1 MFGWK
6 ITLETESLYMA
17 KILTC
22 TIDPATGK
30 VETDLAGY
38 QGKGCHA
45 VQEVITKAL
54 GGTVEIDRKKPEY
67 NKAQTSNVCITR

>member
-1 MFGWK
+1 
-6 ITLETESLYMA
+6 MA

-22 TIDPATGK
+22 TINPATGE
-30 VETDLAGY
+30 VEVDLAGY

-54 GGTVEIDRKKPEY
+54 GGDVEIDRKKPEY
-67 NKAQTSNVCITR
+67 NKALTKDVCITK